1 MMKSKFSMPQV
12 ARRPS
17 LSERTGVKAAASR
30 AADCGLRATDCT
42 AFTLIELILVMAI
55 LTIAVS
61 LTAPTLGHFF
71 SGRALDSEARRLL
84 SVIRA
89 GQSRAVSEGMP
100 MELWIDAPQR
110 RYVLEAETSSK
121 TGDSDVDEKRIELS
135 LDRDVQLEVAS
146 QTITK
151 PAATTRSPMVA
162 VSIASVL
169 PVNLKQPGL
178 PTMRFLPDG
187 SFGENTPQSLRL
199 TDRDGASLWVTL
211 SRNRMNYE
219 IRSEPN

>member
-1 MMKSKFSMPQV
+1 MTKPLTRTPKLAP
-12 ARRPS
+12 R
-17 LSERTGVKAAASR
+17 LSRERAGLSTSGFR
-30 AADCGLRATDCT
+30 AADCGLRTTDYT

-55 LTIAVS
+55 LTISVS
-61 LTAPTLGHFF
+61 ITAPKLGHFF

-84 SVIRA
+84 SLIRA

-100 MELWIDAPQR
+100 MELWFDAPQG

-121 TGDSDVDEKRIELS
+121 TGDSDTDPKRVELS
-135 LDRDVQLEVAS
+135 LDRDVQLEVSS
-146 QTITK
+146 QSIAK
-151 PAATTRSPMVA
+151 PAAVMRSPMTP

-187 SFGENTPQSLRL
+187 SFGDNSPQSLRL
-199 TDRDGASLWVTL
+199 TDRDGVSLWLTL